1 MALLNGVHLGPYVIL
16 APIGAGGMGEVYRAR
31 DTKLDRD
38 VAIKVL
44 TDLFASDP
52 ERLSRFE
59 REAKAVAALS
69 HPNILAIHDFGTHQ
83 GTAYAV
89 MELLEGQT
97 LRERLGE
104 GALAPKRCLA
114 IGAQIA
120 SGLAA
125 AHDKH
130 IVHRDLKPENVFLGA
145 DGSVKILDFGL
156 ARQITAS
163 AGDAPDSPTRIRD
176 TNPGTVMGTV
186 GYMSPEQVKGQS
198 ADHRSDIFA
207 FGCVL
212 FEMATGRRSFHR
224 ETAAE
229 TMTAILREDPLEIL
243 GEQAGLPAAIEP
255 IVRHCLEKRPE
266 ERFQSARDL
275 GFALQSLSGGSTS
288 SGPVAPVTVAT
299 RQPARRWIPVAAAAI
314 VAAGAF
320 AAGRVWPA
328 GSTGAPAPS
337 IMGFQQVTDTPGV
350 ESMPSLSPDG
360 KTIAYVSAAA
370 GQDDIYLQRIGSR
383 SGQRLTT
390 GPPAANAQPA
400 FSPDGEHIA
409 FRSSRDGGGIFLM
422 TASGES
428 VTRATDFGYSPSWSP
443 DSKMLVIAASG
454 FQQPTDRGSSAPGL
468 WVIDLETHQK
478 REVTD
483 VVGLQPAWSP
493 HGQRIAYWSLRGT
506 GGQRD
511 LWTVAADGSDGKN
524 GGVAVTDDAPLDW
537 SPAWSPDGR
546 YLYFSSNR
554 GGTMN
559 LWRIAIDEASGRV
572 TGEPEPVMTPSTYAG
587 YPSFSRDGS
596 RMAYASLDWRS
607 TLFRVAFDAAR
618 GALAGSP
625 IPVLKSTRPIRDHE
639 VSPDGEWV
647 AFNETA
653 PQEDLFV
660 ARLDGREYRRLTD
673 DAFRDRGPVWAPDGR
688 RIVFYSDR
696 GGGYEL
702 WAIRPDGLGLE
713 PLTHDLGKVNFA
725 VFSPDGSRIAFSGV
739 GLVGWFIQNAASPGK
754 DVQSEPAPSGTD
766 TFWPFS
772 WSADGARIAGHLV
785 QKDGS
790 SAGLAVYTVA
800 TRQFARVP
808 GPHDDP
814 WLMMSWLRDGRRLI
828 VRNSDGIA
836 LVNADTGERKMLVSV
851 RGYMIGRSVGVS
863 RDDKWITY
871 TETGTEGD
879 VWLAT
884 FKK

>member
-1 MALLNGVHLGPYVIL
+1 M
-16 APIGAGGMGEVYRAR
+16 
-31 DTKLDRD
+31 
-38 VAIKVL
+38 
-44 TDLFASDP
+44 
-52 ERLSRFE
+52 
-59 REAKAVAALS
+59 
-69 HPNILAIHDFGTHQ
+69 
-83 GTAYAV
+83 
-89 MELLEGQT
+89 
-97 LRERLGE
+97 
-104 GALAPKRCLA
+104 
-114 IGAQIA
+114 
-120 SGLAA
+120 
-125 AHDKH
+125 
-130 IVHRDLKPENVFLGA
+130 
-145 DGSVKILDFGL
+145 
-156 ARQITAS
+156 
-163 AGDAPDSPTRIRD
+163 
-176 TNPGTVMGTV
+176 
-186 GYMSPEQVKGQS
+186 
-198 ADHRSDIFA
+198 
-207 FGCVL
+207 
-212 FEMATGRRSFHR
+212 
-224 ETAAE
+224 
-229 TMTAILREDPLEIL
+229 

-314 VAAGAF
+314 VAAGAL

-587 YPSFSRDGS
+587 YPSFSARWVADGVRESRLALDAVSRRVRRGAGRARRLADPGSQEHAADPGS
-596 RMAYASLDWRS
+596 RGL
-607 TLFRVAFDAAR
+607 AR
-618 GALAGSP
+618 WGMGGL
-625 IPVLKSTRPIRDHE
+625 
-639 VSPDGEWV
+639 
-647 AFNETA
+647 
-653 PQEDLFV
+653 Q
-660 ARLDGREYRRLTD
+660 
-673 DAFRDRGPVWAPDGR
+673 RDRAAGGPVR
-688 RIVFYSDR
+688 RPTRRPGVPPSHRRRVPRPRPGMGARRTANCVLFGPR
-696 GGGYEL
+696 RRGYEL

-713 PLTHDLGKVNFA
+713 PLTHDLGKENFA

-739 GLVGWFIQNAASPGK
+739 GLDGWFIQNAASPGK